1 MNKIY
6 TNYYKGEKMS
16 KMSKIVEYTLEKK
29 HPEYLMSADAA
40 REHMQKRSLEED
52 NEFKLPKRI
61 YKSKVESREMFGCQ
75 TLIFN
80 GSEDISQIVIY
91 LHGGAYVNEIMIPHI
106 SFCDRLAKKI
116 SGTVFAPLYPLAPN
130 HTYDETYEILEKL
143 YRHLLEQEKPITIM
157 GDSSGGGL
165 SAAFAE
171 YLAANDLPQP
181 DNLILISPWVD
192 VSMSGKYDDVEKDP
206 MSGVEGLREMG
217 KAWAGDLDLKD
228 YKVSPLFGD
237 VSKFPK
243 TTIFVGTHEQI
254 QHDVTDFYNKLKDN
268 GIEAELNL
276 GEGMNH
282 VYPVYPLVPES
293 KEAFIHIVERILK

>member
-1 MNKIY
+1 
-6 TNYYKGEKMS
+6 MS
-16 KMSKIVEYTLEKK
+16 KMSKIVEYALEKR
-29 HPEYLMSADAA
+29 HPEYLKNADSA
-40 REHMQKRSLEED
+40 REHMKKRSLEED
-52 NEFKLPKRI
+52 EKFKIPKRI
-61 YKSKVESREMFGCQ
+61 YHSKVESRDMFGCQ
-75 TLIFN
+75 TLTFK
-80 GSEDISQIVIY
+80 GSEDCNQIVIY

-106 SFCDRLAKKI
+106 SFCDRLAKKVNGI
-116 SGTVFAPLYPLAPN
+116 VFAPLYPLAPN
-130 HTYDETYEILEKL
+130 HTYEETYEILEKL
-143 YRHLLEQEKPITIM
+143 YKHLLSIDKPITIM

-165 SAAFAE
+165 SAAFAQ

-181 DNLILISPWVD
+181 ENLILISPWVD

-217 KAWAGDLDLKD
+217 RAWAGDLDLKD

-254 QHDVTDFYNKLKDN
+254 YHDVTNFYNKLKDN
-268 GIEAELNL
+268 DIDAELNV
-276 GEGMNH
+276 GEEMNH

-293 KEAFIHIVERILK
+293 KEAFNHIVERILE